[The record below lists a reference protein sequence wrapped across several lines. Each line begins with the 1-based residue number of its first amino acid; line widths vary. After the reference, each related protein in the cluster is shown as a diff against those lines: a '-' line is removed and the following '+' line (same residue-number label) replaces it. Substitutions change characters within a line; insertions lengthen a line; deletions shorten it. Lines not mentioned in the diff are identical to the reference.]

1 MTKEHELI
9 KQAGHADFLANERT
23 FLAWVRT
30 GIALMG
36 LGFVIVKFALFIR
49 HASYLMGNQ
58 MALPENRYSA
68 LTGIIMVILG
78 ALTTA
83 LAFVRYRYIEKQLRQ
98 NRFFPT
104 QWLTA
109 LVTIIIILG
118 SVLLVVY
125 LWPNVGR

>member
-1 MTKEHELI
+1 
-9 KQAGHADFLANERT
+9 
-23 FLAWVRT
+23 
-30 GIALMG
+30 
-36 LGFVIVKFALFIR
+36 
-49 HASYLMGNQ
+49 MGNRI
-58 MALPENRYSA
+58 AVPENKNSA

-104 QWLTA
+104 QWLAA

-118 SVLLVVY
+118 SVLLVIY
-125 LWPNVGR
+125 LWPNVN

>member
-1 MTKEHELI
+1 MTTKHEQN
-9 KQAGHADFLANERT
+9 KPAGPADFLANERT

-36 LGFVIVKFALFIR
+36 FGFVIVKFALFIR
-49 HASYLMGNQ
+49 QASYLMGNRI
-58 MALPENRYSA
+58 AVPENKNSA

-78 ALTTA
+78 ALITG

-104 QWLTA
+104 QWLAA

-118 SVLLVVY
+118 SVLLVIY
-125 LWPNVGR
+125 LWPNVN